1 MVLRSDIVC
10 WVTER
15 AVALNK
21 PVPLMPESFSNG
33 IIGERKPRGAKQ
45 ATFKS
50 GLPGKQEEEN

>member
-1 MVLRSDIVC
+1 
-10 WVTER
+10 
-15 AVALNK
+15 VALNK

-50 GLPGKQEEEN
+50 GLPGKQEEENWH